1 MKLLI
6 SESGKKI
13 DWNGDVKTLQS
24 GVYYLMKR
32 IETIRVVGSASV
44 RNTSIGESARN
55 TSISESPDSNV
66 NTEEETVDESAG
78 TLTKP
83 VNNDR
88 VAGKIHYWKGER
100 YCRDSEGRL
109 ERFPASDEPQKVN
122 GELFSGS
129 HAAGVFKWDR
139 TKPEFAVEKTAPNTT
154 TTTTTIAASTEKKKN
169 SGPTIEEMEQMLDNL
184 DGKGKKKPKAIAEA
198 PEEDAVFDDAAFLDD
213 IADPVNEPEPKPVKD
228 SCTLSDLTLIVF
240 FENVKYQKRFKTEKV
255 ATSQL
260 DVFRSMLIEDRAM
273 AKELLNGSMSTF
285 TKA

>member
-1 MKLLI
+1 
-6 SESGKKI
+6 
-13 DWNGDVKTLQS
+13 
-24 GVYYLMKR
+24 MKR
-32 IETIRVVGSASV
+32 IETIRVVGSV
-44 RNTSIGESARN
+44 SARN

-78 TLTKP
+78 TITKP

-100 YCRDSEGRL
+100 YCRDSEGKL

-129 HAAGVFKWDR
+129 YAAGVFKWDR
-139 TKPEFAVEKTAPNTT
+139 TKPEFAVEKTAPKTALNTT
-154 TTTTTIAASTEKKKN
+154 TNTTTIAASTEKKKN
-169 SGPTIEEMEQMLDNL
+169 AGPTIEEMEQMLDNL
-184 DGKGKKKPKAIAEA
+184 DGKGKKKLKSIAEV

-213 IADPVNEPEPKPVKD
+213 IADPVKD